1 MNGTDKTKE
10 FTTANRAAWEE
21 ATPSHDQQKEA
32 LLIEEFRKPG
42 LFPALTSSRPYCAGR
57 HDGPSSVEAI
67 GDRT

>member
-21 ATPSHDQQKEA
+21 ATPIHGQENQA

-42 LFPALTSSRPYCAGR
+42 FFTALTSSRTYCAGR